1 MKNISNKTIRLA
13 MMDAGITNWQL
24 YQALGLSESTF
35 YRLMRSEL
43 DEDTTAKWLIVIKE
57 VSERDE

>member
-1 MKNISNKTIRLA
+1 MTKISNKSIRLA

-35 YRLMRSEL
+35 YRLMRSQL
-43 DEDTTAKWLIVIKE
+43 DDDTTAKWLKVIKE
-57 VSERDE
+57 VGEHNE